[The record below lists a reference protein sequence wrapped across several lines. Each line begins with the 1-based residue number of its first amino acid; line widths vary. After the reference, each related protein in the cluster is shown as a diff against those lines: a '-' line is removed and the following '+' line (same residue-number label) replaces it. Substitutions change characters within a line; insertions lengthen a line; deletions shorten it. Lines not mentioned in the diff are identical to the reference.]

1 MEVFNILKPDMIRN
15 KEALNFYFDYM
26 LNRFG
31 IDIKKMYYI
40 QDWVSISKKIYELDA
55 CDSNLLSQDIIEKRK
70 KLLITI
76 LGYYLYY
83 KNQQAIISLYS
94 VDIEKPNILN
104 QLRSFKKELR
114 NRYVLNTDRYYLRI
128 LNLSEIN
135 LELPLKLIDLQN
147 IETETIIVPSS
158 EYFDNPNYDMVFFN
172 KIHFPDPNIE
182 TVQKELKILRENDL
196 FNEESFVRRLTK

>member
-182 TVQKELKILRENDL
+182 TVQKELKILRENDI
-196 FNEESFVRRLTK
+196 FNEENFVRRLTK

>member
-182 TVQKELKILRENDL
+182 TVQKELKILRENDI

>member
-1 MEVFNILKPDMIRN
+1 
-15 KEALNFYFDYM
+15 
-26 LNRFG
+26 
-31 IDIKKMYYI
+31 MYYI

-182 TVQKELKILRENDL
+182 TVQKELKILRENDI

>member
-104 QLRSFKKELR
+104 QLRPFKKELR

-182 TVQKELKILRENDL
+182 TVQKELKILRENDI

>member
-94 VDIEKPNILN
+94 VDIKKPNILN

-182 TVQKELKILRENDL
+182 TVQKELKILRENDI

>member
-26 LNRFG
+26 LNGFG

-182 TVQKELKILRENDL
+182 TVQKELKILRENDI

>member
-104 QLRSFKKELR
+104 QLRFFKKELR

-182 TVQKELKILRENDL
+182 TVQKELKILRENDI

>member
-158 EYFDNPNYDMVFFN
+158 EYFDNPNDDMVFFN

-182 TVQKELKILRENDL
+182 TVQKELKILRENDI

>member
-15 KEALNFYFDYM
+15 KGALNFYFDYM

-182 TVQKELKILRENDL
+182 TVQKELKILRENDI

>member
-15 KEALNFYFDYM
+15 KEAMNFYFDYM

-31 IDIKKMYYI
+31 IDITKMYYI
-40 QDWVSISKKIYELDA
+40 QDWILISKKIYELDV
-55 CDSNLLSQDIIEKRK
+55 CDSKLLSQDIIEKRK

-94 VDIEKPNILN
+94 VDIKKPYILN
-104 QLRSFKKELR
+104 QLSAFKKELR

-135 LELPLKLIDLQN
+135 LELPLKSINLQD
-147 IETETIIVPSS
+147 IQTETIIVPSS

-182 TVQKELKILRENDL
+182 TIQKELRILRENDI
-196 FNEESFVRRLTK
+196 FNEESFVRRLVK